1 MEKLI
6 CFLRYYIKD
15 KESCNAFEKIVKK
28 SIIAMKNPNVSI
40 SFLINTNINL
50 KREIKDQLKEITKD
64 ILYHNISYS
73 VTIAYGAGHA
83 FFDIL
88 EESISTTSL
97 AKKEKAIF
105 LLDADQ
111 YDIASP
117 IVIKKLFQLRKAVIE
132 NNALMGTAQ
141 RDHIILAET
150 QELEHAREIEELF
163 HAYFIRNKIL
173 NCSTKLEKK
182 LLSIPKGY
190 MELGDPVPG
199 CYCINIRHTKFF
211 KFLSKIQI
219 DLLTADLSKYSG
231 DPYTIMQAA
240 QFGKIVSKYVPILK
254 NPPSEF
260 SLKTIKDKHKNLALT
275 SLGKKYAKT
284 ILSEKAFNQLKKYYS
299 VKEITLV
306 RNIIL
311 KGLSSII

>member
-50 KREIKDQLKEITKD
+50 KREIKDQLREITKD

-117 IVIKKLFQLRKAVIE
+117 IVIKKLFYANNQARK
-132 NNALMGTAQ
+132 NF
-141 RDHIILAET
+141 HII
-150 QELEHAREIEELF
+150 
-163 HAYFIRNKIL
+163 
-173 NCSTKLEKK
+173 ST
-182 LLSIPKGY
+182 
-190 MELGDPVPG
+190 
-199 CYCINIRHTKFF
+199 
-211 KFLSKIQI
+211 
-219 DLLTADLSKYSG
+219 
-231 DPYTIMQAA
+231 
-240 QFGKIVSKYVPILK
+240 
-254 NPPSEF
+254 
-260 SLKTIKDKHKNLALT
+260 
-275 SLGKKYAKT
+275 
-284 ILSEKAFNQLKKYYS
+284 
-299 VKEITLV
+299 
-306 RNIIL
+306 
-311 KGLSSII
+311 